1 MDRFKKQ
8 LKDYEFLIIPTKNI
22 FDMYN
27 DELGCVRI
35 VAGLTE
41 EDDEDETM
49 MIFADDVKVDGKY
62 YMEDEEDG

>member
-27 DELGCVRI
+27 DELGCVRL

-41 EDDEDETM
+41 EDDEEETM
-49 MIFADDVKVDGKY
+49 MMFADDVLVDGKY
-62 YMEDEEDG
+62 YMEDEDE